1 MSVYL
6 LNHFKISRTCYVD
19 SHKQKIRALYKHDK
33 IYKNIQILN
42 LNIWFKK
49 NVMKCLESDLSTI
62 K

>member
-6 LNHFKISRTCYVD
+6 LNHFKISRVMLILI
-19 SHKQKIRALYKHDK
+19 KKIRALYKNDK

-42 LNIWFKK
+42 LNIWLKK